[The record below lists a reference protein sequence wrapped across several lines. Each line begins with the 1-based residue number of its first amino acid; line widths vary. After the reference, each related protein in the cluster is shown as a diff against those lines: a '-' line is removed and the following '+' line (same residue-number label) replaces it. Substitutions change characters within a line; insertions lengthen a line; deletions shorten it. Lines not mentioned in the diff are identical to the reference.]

1 MRPMIISFIS
11 AFATI
16 GIVACA
22 QGGDASSEPM
32 EQVATENT
40 SDAGPAV
47 GAPIPEGFVAR
58 DTSGA
63 ERHLADITGE
73 NGIVLVFN
81 RSVDWCS
88 YCQAQMVGLRDIES
102 DLAERG
108 YTLATLSY
116 DSPQTLA
123 GFARRE
129 NIGYLMLSD
138 EGSAMIDAFELRDP
152 QYGADSFAYG
162 VPRPAIF
169 VIGSNGEV
177 QAKMVE
183 SDYRV
188 RPENSDIL
196 AVIDAL

>member
-22 QGGDASSEPM
+22 QGGEASSEPM
-32 EQVATENT
+32 EQVAAESI

-63 ERHLADITGE
+63 EKHFADLTGE

-81 RSVDWCS
+81 RSADWCS
-88 YCQAQMVGLRDIES
+88 YCQAQMVDLRSIES

-123 GFARRE
+123 DFARRE
-129 NIGYLMLSD
+129 DIGYTMLSD
-138 EGSAMIDAFELRDP
+138 EGSAIIDAFDLRDP
-152 QYGADSFAYG
+152 QYGEESFAYG

-169 VIGSNGEV
+169 IIGSDGAV

-188 RPENSDIL
+188 RPENGDIL
-196 AVIDAL
+196 AAVDAL